1 MATLYEINKSIEE
14 VLENLVNE
22 ETGEVNEEMYDK
34 LNQLHIDRK
43 EKIENCILMA
53 KSIKADGE
61 AIQAEAKK
69 LLERANQ
76 KFNRS
81 ERILDYGEVTLNGA
95 EFETNKCRV
104 TYRPSQTVE
113 IVNEE
118 AIPDKYLKVKTT
130 TAPDKMAIKKVLSS
144 GGTVPGTVLVDHL
157 RMQVK

>member
-43 EKIENCILMA
+43 EK
-53 KSIKADGE
+53 
-61 AIQAEAKK
+61 
-69 LLERANQ
+69 

-81 ERILDYGEVTLNGA
+81 ERILDYVEFTLNGA